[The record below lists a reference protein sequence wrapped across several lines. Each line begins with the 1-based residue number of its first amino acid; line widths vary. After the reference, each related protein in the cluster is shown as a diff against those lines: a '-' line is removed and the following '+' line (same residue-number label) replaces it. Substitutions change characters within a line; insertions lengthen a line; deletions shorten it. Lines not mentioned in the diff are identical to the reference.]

1 MWRLKVADGGNDPHI
16 FSTNNFVGRQIWEFD
31 PAAGTPEERA
41 EVEAARLNFFNN
53 RHQVKPSSDLL
64 WRMQFLR
71 EKRFEQKIP
80 PVKVEDGE
88 VITHEKATKA
98 LRRAAHF
105 FSALQA
111 SDGHWPAENAGPLFF
126 VPPLVMCLYITGHLN
141 SIITAEHR
149 KEILRYIYYHQN
161 EDGGWGLHIESPS
174 TMFCTTLN
182 YICMRILGEGP
193 DNNGGQNNNACAR
206 ARQWI
211 LEHGGVTYIPS
222 WGKFWLSILGVFEW
236 TGTNPIPPEFWLLP
250 SFLPMHPAKMWCYC
264 RMTYMPMSYLYGK
277 RFVGPTTTLILELR
291 EELHTQP
298 YNEINWNNVRN
309 LCAKEDLYYPH
320 PWIQDLFWDTLY
332 TCAEPLLT
340 RWPLNKFIRERALQV
355 TMKHIHYEDENSR
368 YITIGCVE
376 KVLCMLACWVE
387 DPNGDYFRKH
397 LARISDYIWVAED
410 GMKMQSFGSQE
421 WDTTFAIQALL
432 ASNLID
438 EVGETLARG
447 HDFIKK
453 SQVKENPSGDF
464 KSMYR
469 HISKGS
475 WTFSDQDHGWQVSD
489 CTADALKCCLIF
501 SLMPPEIVGE
511 KMEVERLYDAVNVL
525 LSLQRLE
532 VLQALQSPSK
542 PPSVDN
548 LENFFKTLF
557 NPFPPPSQTLQSFL
571 IHFPATF
578 KSSFSRSH
586 PLTVGASALSV
597 ILTPRAAR
605 DALLHSHSPP
615 NLIHHL
621 SRHVRSWSNLRLS
634 PEHCSI
640 KAPSAS
646 FSPSPLTTW
655 LRLPPFFI
663 SRNKN
668 GGIGAWEPSDAQ
680 AWLEVLNPV
689 EFLEDIVIEHDYVE
703 CTSAAIQALVLFQ
716 RLYPGHR
723 RKEIENFINNAIR
736 YLEGKQLQDGSWY
749 GNWAVCF
756 IYATWFALGGMAA
769 ASKTYKNSATIRK
782 GVEFLLGT
790 QGDDGGWGESY
801 LSCPK
806 KEYVALPENR
816 SNLVHTA
823 WAMMGLIHAGQAER
837 DPTPLHRAAKLI
849 INSQME
855 NGDFPQQN
863 IIDEYHCLANPNSR
877 P

>member
-525 LSLQRLE
+525 LSLQ
-532 VLQALQSPSK
+532 
-542 PPSVDN
+542 
-548 LENFFKTLF
+548 
-557 NPFPPPSQTLQSFL
+557 
-571 IHFPATF
+571 
-578 KSSFSRSH
+578 
-586 PLTVGASALSV
+586 
-597 ILTPRAAR
+597 
-605 DALLHSHSPP
+605 
-615 NLIHHL
+615 
-621 SRHVRSWSNLRLS
+621 
-634 PEHCSI
+634 
-640 KAPSAS
+640 
-646 FSPSPLTTW
+646 
-655 LRLPPFFI
+655 
-663 SRNKN
+663 NKN

-855 NGDFPQQN
+855 NGDFPQQEITGAFKMNCMLHYAANRN
-863 IIDEYHCLANPNSR
+863 IFPLWALAEYHRRVPLSCKP
-877 P
+877 